1 MLDGAPTESPLDI
14 EGLLDDGKKALD
26 DPDGF
31 AAIDALNG
39 KAVAVLQ
46 EVLCASSEDVR
57 RKAAVDVLNFSQ
69 KSRASHK
76 PIVTEEQLEY
86 LGKII
91 VETAE
96 IRERQ
101 LRGEGS
107 ARVSEIPS

>member
-1 MLDGAPTESPLDI
+1 MSDTPLDI
-14 EGLLDDGKKALD
+14 DSLLEKSDAMIA
-26 DPDGF
+26 DPDGT
-31 AAIDALNG
+31 ASLDALNG
-39 KAVAVLQ
+39 KAITVLQ
-46 EVLCASSEDVR
+46 EVLLASSEDVR
-57 RKAAVDVLNFSQ
+57 RKAAVDILSFNQ
-69 KSRASHK
+69 KSRAAHK

>member
-1 MLDGAPTESPLDI
+1 MSEPTAPLDI
-14 EGLLDDGKKALD
+14 DGLFARDSAMTA
-26 DPDGF
+26 DPDGT
-31 AAIDALNG
+31 ASLDALNG

-57 RKAAVDVLNFSQ
+57 RKAAVDILNFNQ
-69 KSRASHK
+69 KSRAAVK
-76 PIVTEEQLEY
+76 PLVTEEQLEY
-86 LGKII
+86 LGKIV

-107 ARVSEIPS
+107 ARVSEVPS

>member
-1 MLDGAPTESPLDI
+1 MSDAPLDAPLDI
-14 EGLLDDGKKALD
+14 DGLLEKGKSMAD
-26 DPDGF
+26 DPDGTS
-31 AAIDALNG
+31 ALDALNG
-39 KAVAVLQ
+39 KAISVLQ
-46 EVLCASSEDVR
+46 DVLLATSEDVR
-57 RKAAVDVLNFSQ
+57 RKAAVDILNFNQ
-69 KSRASHK
+69 KSRAAHK